1 MQKKPKKPIKKIGK
15 FIREVS
21 VVVIGI
27 AIAVSINGWISN
39 RSERNNVDAF
49 LQAVRMELETNLE
62 LLEGSNQAVI
72 LPAVRYAHYLESLG
86 GQPANPDSI
95 RYHLPNVI
103 YNQDGLRAITH
114 AFEMFKFSGYMRL
127 VDPDLQL
134 VIWATYSFIDEAVQS
149 TRQMSNMRW
158 EEIMRHNFW
167 QTVSDEE
174 LVENPPLYDFY
185 VHSRMHTIWVN
196 WHRILTEIIKTTLAK
211 F

>member
-62 LLEGSNQAVI
+62 LLEGSNRAVI
-72 LPAVRYAHYLESLG
+72 LPAVRYTRYLESLR

-95 RYHLPNVI
+95 RYHLQNVI
-103 YNQDGLRAITH
+103 HNHDGIHAITH
-114 AFEMFKFSGYMRL
+114 AFEMLKFSGYMRL
-127 VDPDLQL
+127 IDPNLQL
-134 VIWATYSFIDEAVQS
+134 AIWHTYSTINGAVQFS
-149 TRQMSNMRW
+149 EQVSNMRW
-158 EEIMRHNFW
+158 EEIRRHNLW
-167 QTVSDEE
+167 QTASDEE

-185 VHSRMHTIWVN
+185 VLWRMHTILVN
-196 WHRILTEIIKTTLAK
+196 AYRNVQRTINATLTK